1 MMYGSSCIKMGN
13 TWESEA
19 REVQTLASNYY
30 NSAVEL
36 DCIISTGVSNILAT
50 LLTHERGI

>member
-13 TWESEA
+13 TGESEA

-50 LLTHERGI
+50 LLTHERVI